1 MAAALC
7 SAVGAPAAA
16 RELWR
21 EGARSLE
28 LSGSLRE
35 LAVATRTTDAARFFQ
50 RAGAAGDACA
60 LAAQFAN
67 CPALDPRGERDGWRS
82 LTRLRLDARL
92 HLGARSSA
100 QLSYDH
106 EFEAGVLDSLLRA
119 PGALPQTTLGLER
132 NIFALG
138 LRRSDAARRNWRH
151 RIYRGSFRYA
161 GRRLEVKLGRQ
172 RITWGVGRLWNPVD
186 RFNAIEPLAL
196 ESDQSPG
203 VDALSL
209 RWNFSGFHQLQAVHA
224 PGPRSDEA
232 RSALRYAGLLGDVDV
247 ALSAGRFSGALGLG
261 VELAGNWGE
270 SAWRLEAAWTDPR
283 RAAWPIGAPAAAPPA
298 HFFQIALGLDRQF
311 DLGSGLY
318 VMVEHLY
325 DGNALGFGAGRA
337 GRLLPFFE
345 TSTAP
350 PAWAAAPAPGAPATG
365 AQPLFAAP
373 ASAARFAGSRVVSL
387 SRHAT
392 GLQIGYDLAAAL
404 RGELL
409 LIHDWQGRSAVLAP
423 ALHFTGLNAASFSLG
438 AQFFFGGAASQ
449 FGGRPVLAYALAEF
463 FF

>member
-1 MAAALC
+1 M
-7 SAVGAPAAA
+7 
-16 RELWR
+16 
-21 EGARSLE
+21 
-28 LSGSLRE
+28 
-35 LAVATRTTDAARFFQ
+35 
-50 RAGAAGDACA
+50 
-60 LAAQFAN
+60 
-67 CPALDPRGERDGWRS
+67 
-82 LTRLRLDARL
+82 RLDARL
-92 HLGARSSA
+92 QLGARTSA
-100 QLSYDH
+100 RLSYDH

-119 PGALPQTTLGLER
+119 PGALPQTALGLER

-138 LRRSDAARRNWRH
+138 LRRSDAGRRSWRH

-161 GRRLEVKLGRQ
+161 GRRLEMKLGRQ
-172 RITWGVGRLWNPVD
+172 RIPWGVGRLWNPVD
-186 RFNAIEPLAL
+186 RFNAIGPLAL

-209 RWNFSGFHQLQAVHA
+209 RWNFSGFHQLQVVHA
-224 PGPRSDEA
+224 PGPRSAEA

-261 VELAGNWGE
+261 AELAGNWGE

-283 RAAWPIGAPAAAPPA
+283 RAVWPIGAPAAAPPA
-298 HFFQIALGLDRQF
+298 PFFQIALGLDRQF

-318 VMVEHLY
+318 VMAEHLY

-350 PAWAAAPAPGAPATG
+350 PAWAAAASPAPGA
-365 AQPLFAAP
+365 PLFAAP

-392 GLQIGYDLAAAL
+392 GLQIGYDLVAAL

-409 LIHDWQGRSAVLAP
+409 LIYDWQGSSAALSP

-438 AQFFFGGAASQ
+438 AQFFFGGAPSQ
-449 FGGRPVLAYALAEF
+449 FGGRPALAYALAEF

>member
-1 MAAALC
+1 M
-7 SAVGAPAAA
+7 
-16 RELWR
+16 
-21 EGARSLE
+21 
-28 LSGSLRE
+28 
-35 LAVATRTTDAARFFQ
+35 
-50 RAGAAGDACA
+50 
-60 LAAQFAN
+60 
-67 CPALDPRGERDGWRS
+67 
-82 LTRLRLDARL
+82 RLDARL
-92 HLGARSSA
+92 HFGARTSA

-119 PGALPQTTLGLER
+119 PGALPQTALGLER
-132 NIFALG
+132 NIYALG

-172 RITWGVGRLWNPVD
+172 RIPWGVGRLWNPVD
-186 RFNAIEPLAL
+186 RFNAIGPLAL

-209 RWNFSGFHQLQAVHA
+209 RWNFSGFQQLQAVHA
-224 PGPRSDEA
+224 PGPRSAES
-232 RSALRYAGLLGDVDV
+232 RSALRYAGLLGDVDF
-247 ALSAGRFSGALGLG
+247 ALSIGRFSGALGLG
-261 VELAGNWGE
+261 AELAGNWGE
-270 SAWRLEAAWTDPR
+270 SAWRLEAAWTEPR
-283 RAAWPIGAPAAAPPA
+283 RAVWPIGAPAPAPPDS
-298 HFFQIALGLDRQF
+298 FFQITLGLDRQF
-311 DLGSGLY
+311 NLGSGLY
-318 VMVEHLY
+318 VMAEHLY

-337 GRLLPFFE
+337 GNLLSFFE
-345 TSTAP
+345 SSTAP
-350 PAWAAAPAPGAPATG
+350 PAWAALPAPGASAPG
-365 AQPLFAAP
+365 APPLFAAP

-392 GLQIGYDLAAAL
+392 GLQVGYDLAAAL

-409 LIHDWQGRSAVLAP
+409 LICDWQGSSAVLSP

>member
-1 MAAALC
+1 MAAALW
-7 SAVGAPAAA
+7 SAAGAPAAA

-21 EGARSLE
+21 EGARSLQ

-35 LAVATRTTDAARFFQ
+35 LAVATRTPDAARFFQ
-50 RAGAAGDACA
+50 RASAAGDACA
-60 LAAQFAN
+60 RAAQFSG
-67 CPALDPRGERDGWRS
+67 CPAFDTSGERDAWRS

-92 HLGARSSA
+92 HLGARISA

-119 PGALPQTTLGLER
+119 PGALPQTALGLER

-138 LRRSDAARRNWRH
+138 LRRSDAARRSWRH

-172 RITWGVGRLWNPVD
+172 RIPWGVGRLWNPVD
-186 RFNAIEPLAL
+186 RFNAIGPLAL

-203 VDALSL
+203 VDALLL

-224 PGPRSDEA
+224 PGPRSAEA

-270 SAWRLEAAWTDPR
+270 SAWRLEAAWTNPR
-283 RAAWPIGAPAAAPPA
+283 RAAWPIGAPVPAPPA
-298 HFFQIALGLDRQF
+298 SFFQIALGLDRQF

-318 VMVEHLY
+318 VMAEHLY

-337 GRLLPFFE
+337 GNLLPFFE
-345 TSTAP
+345 TSAAP
-350 PAWAAAPAPGAPATG
+350 PAWAAAPAPG

-392 GLQIGYDLAAAL
+392 GLQVGYDLAAAL

-409 LIHDWQGRSAVLAP
+409 LIHDWQGSSAVLAP

>member
-1 MAAALC
+1 M
-7 SAVGAPAAA
+7 
-16 RELWR
+16 
-21 EGARSLE
+21 
-28 LSGSLRE
+28 
-35 LAVATRTTDAARFFQ
+35 
-50 RAGAAGDACA
+50 
-60 LAAQFAN
+60 
-67 CPALDPRGERDGWRS
+67 
-82 LTRLRLDARL
+82 RLDARL
-92 HLGARSSA
+92 QLGARTSA
-100 QLSYDH
+100 RLSYDH

-119 PGALPQTTLGLER
+119 PGALPQTALGLER

-138 LRRSDAARRNWRH
+138 LRRSDAGRRSWRH

-172 RITWGVGRLWNPVD
+172 RIPWGVGRLWNPVD
-186 RFNAIEPLAL
+186 RFNAIGPLAL

-224 PGPRSDEA
+224 PGPRRAEA

-261 VELAGNWGE
+261 AELAGNWGE

-283 RAAWPIGAPAAAPPA
+283 RAVWPIGVPAAAPPA
-298 HFFQIALGLDRQF
+298 PFFQIALGLDRQF

-318 VMVEHLY
+318 VMAEHLY
-325 DGNALGFGAGRA
+325 DGNALGFGVGRA

-345 TSTAP
+345 TSAAP
-350 PAWAAAPAPGAPATG
+350 PAWAAASSPAPGA
-365 AQPLFAAP
+365 PLFAAP

-387 SRHAT
+387 SQHAT

-409 LIHDWQGRSAVLAP
+409 LIYDWQGSSAVLSP

-438 AQFFFGGAASQ
+438 AQFFFGGAPSQ
-449 FGGRPVLAYALAEF
+449 FGGRPALAYALAEF